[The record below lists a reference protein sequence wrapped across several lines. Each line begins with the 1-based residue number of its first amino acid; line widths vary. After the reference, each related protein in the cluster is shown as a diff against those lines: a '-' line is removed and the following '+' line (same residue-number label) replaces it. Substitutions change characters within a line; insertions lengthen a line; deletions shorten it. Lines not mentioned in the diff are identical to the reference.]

1 MTTRVLIVDDDVPT
15 RVGLMTI
22 LSGEPDIE
30 VVGEAANGR
39 DACRLALDLE
49 PDVVLMDVQLPELD
63 GIEAPRLITAGG
75 GHGTRTPR
83 VIVLTTFDLDEYAY
97 KSLRVGASGFLL
109 KRTRA
114 EDLIDA
120 VRVVAEG
127 ADLPT
132 PATTRRLIA
141 NLAAQA
147 SAHERE
153 WRAISGLTDRE
164 QEVLLFIA
172 RGYSNQEIASE
183 LQLSVDTVKTH
194 VKRVYAKLG
203 ARDRVHAVI
212 AAYESGLV
220 TRNSE

>member
-1 MTTRVLIVDDDVPT
+1 LTTRVLIVDDDVPT
-15 RVGLMTI
+15 RVGLVTI
-22 LSGEPDIE
+22 LSGEADIE

-39 DACRLALDLE
+39 DACTLALNLE
-49 PDVVLMDVQLPELD
+49 PDVVLMDVQLPDLD
-63 GIEAPRLITAGG
+63 GIEATRLITAGG
-75 GHGTRTPR
+75 ARAKVPR

-127 ADLPT
+127 EELPM

-141 NLAAQA
+141 NMSAQET
-147 SAHERE
+147 AHDRE
-153 WRAISGLTDRE
+153 WRAIDDLTDRE
-164 QEVLLFIA
+164 QEVLMFIA
-172 RGYSNQEIASE
+172 RGFSNQEIALE
-183 LQLSVDTVKTH
+183 LTLSVDTVKTH

-220 TRNSE
+220 TLRGA

>member
-15 RVGLMTI
+15 RVGLTTI

-39 DACRLALDLE
+39 DACTLALDLE

-63 GIEAPRLITAGG
+63 GIEATRLITAGN
-75 GHGTRTPR
+75 TRSKTPR

-127 ADLPT
+127 EELPL
-132 PATTRRLIA
+132 PAATRRLIA
-141 NLAAQA
+141 NLSARE

-153 WRAISGLTDRE
+153 WRAIDDLTDRE
-164 QEVLLFIA
+164 HEVLVFIA
-172 RGYSNQEIASE
+172 RGFSNQEIAVE
-183 LQLSVDTVKTH
+183 LTLSVDTVKTH

-220 TRNSE
+220 SRGA

>member
-15 RVGLMTI
+15 RVGLVTI
-22 LSGEPDIE
+22 LSGEADIE

-39 DACRLALDLE
+39 DACTLALNLE
-49 PDVVLMDVQLPELD
+49 PDVVLMDVQLPDLD
-63 GIEAPRLITAGG
+63 GIEATRLITAGSA
-75 GHGTRTPR
+75 RARVPR

-127 ADLPT
+127 EELPM

-141 NLAAQA
+141 NMSAQET
-147 SAHERE
+147 AHDRE
-153 WRAISGLTDRE
+153 WRAIDDLTDRE
-164 QEVLLFIA
+164 QEVLVFIA
-172 RGYSNQEIASE
+172 RGFSNQEIARE
-183 LQLSVDTVKTH
+183 LTLSVDTVKTH

-220 TRNSE
+220 TLRGA

>member
-15 RVGLMTI
+15 RVGLVTI
-22 LSGEPDIE
+22 LSGEADIE

-39 DACRLALDLE
+39 DACTLALNLE
-49 PDVVLMDVQLPELD
+49 PDVVLMDVQLPDLD
-63 GIEAPRLITAGG
+63 GIEATRLITAGSA
-75 GHGTRTPR
+75 RAKVPR

-127 ADLPT
+127 EELPM
-132 PATTRRLIA
+132 PATTRRLSA
-141 NLAAQA
+141 NMSAQET
-147 SAHERE
+147 AHDRE
-153 WRAISGLTDRE
+153 WRAIDDLTDRE
-164 QEVLLFIA
+164 QEVLVFIA
-172 RGYSNQEIASE
+172 RGFSNQEIALE
-183 LQLSVDTVKTH
+183 LTLSVDTVKTH

-220 TRNSE
+220 TLRGA

>member
-15 RVGLMTI
+15 RVGLTTI

-39 DACRLALDLE
+39 DACTLALDLE

-63 GIEAPRLITAGG
+63 GIEATRLITAGS
-75 GHGTRTPR
+75 TRSKTPR

-127 ADLPT
+127 EALPM

-141 NLAAQA
+141 SLSAQE

-153 WRAISGLTDRE
+153 WRAIDDLTDRE
-164 QEVLLFIA
+164 QEVLVFIA
-172 RGYSNQEIASE
+172 RGFSNQEIAGE
-183 LQLSVDTVKTH
+183 LTLSVDTVKTH

-220 TRNSE
+220 TRSAG

>member
-1 MTTRVLIVDDDVPT
+1 LTTRVLIVDDDVPT
-15 RVGLMTI
+15 RVGLVTI
-22 LSGEPDIE
+22 LSGESDIE

-39 DACRLALDLE
+39 DACTLAIDLE

-63 GIEAPRLITAGG
+63 GIEATRLITANT
-75 GHGTRTPR
+75 TRTKTPR

-127 ADLPT
+127 EELPM

-141 NLAAQA
+141 NLSAQQ

-153 WRAISGLTDRE
+153 WRAIDDLTDRE
-164 QEVLLFIA
+164 QQVLVFIA
-172 RGYSNQEIASE
+172 RGYSNQEIAGE
-183 LQLSVDTVKTH
+183 LTLSVDTVKTH

-220 TRNSE
+220 TRRSD

>member
-1 MTTRVLIVDDDVPT
+1 LTTRVLIVDDDVPT
-15 RVGLMTI
+15 RVGLVTI

-39 DACRLALDLE
+39 DACTLALDLE

-63 GIEAPRLITAGG
+63 GIEATRLITATGA
-75 GHGTRTPR
+75 RDKTPR

-127 ADLPT
+127 EELPM

-141 NLAAQA
+141 NLSAQE
-147 SAHERE
+147 SAYERE
-153 WRAISGLTDRE
+153 WRAIGDLTDRE
-164 QEVLLFIA
+164 QEVLVFIA
-172 RGYSNQEIASE
+172 RGFSNQEIAQE
-183 LQLSVDTVKTH
+183 LTLSVDTVKTH
-194 VKRVYAKLG
+194 VKRIYAKLG

-212 AAYESGLV
+212 AAYESGLIS
-220 TRNSE
+220 RNGG